1 MSALQSPLY
10 LLRRL
15 VTLEREDLI
24 TLIAYGVGIGVMS
37 LATPIAV
44 QTLVNTVAFGALFQ
58 PLVVLTTILLVLVGI
73 SNALA
78 GLQFYVMDMMQRR
91 LFVRLF
97 GEVATRLQRAHISS
111 GDHHY
116 LPELV
121 NRFLDVVNLN
131 KAVMVVLLETLGY
144 LLQAAIGMTL
154 LAFYHPLLLAFDIF
168 LIVTLAF
175 IFFVLGRNSIKTAI
189 AQSKAKYEVL
199 AWLENIAA
207 NPIVSKSA
215 SANAFLTTKT
225 EGLAQK
231 YLNACGDHFQIL
243 ARQNTSSLILHTL
256 ANTLLL
262 GLGGWMV
269 IERQLSLG
277 QLIAAELIV
286 SNMMYGLTR
295 LGKTLANFYALIVSA
310 DKIGHLLDIPQESP
324 REGTVKMTDE
334 PYKVDVHS
342 ISLPESQNLD
352 VLREFEL
359 HLQAREHLVISEGA
373 SRGSLLEV
381 LYGLREPSVGYV
393 QLNHHDLRDL
403 NLSVLRDSVSLV
415 RDAEIIAASVLDNLR
430 LNRELELS
438 VLWDVLAQVG
448 LQEIIA
454 MLTDGLNHPLSM
466 NGAPLTAEQCLRL
479 TLARAIVGQPKLL
492 LLDGVLDR
500 IDQRVLPVLLDYL
513 LAEDAPWTLVITS
526 HHPDVIAR
534 CQRHARIEKGVLV
547 EITAKNRVNDHAR

>member
-1 MSALQSPLY
+1 MSELQSPLY

-15 VTLEREDLI
+15 ITLESEDLI

-58 PLVVLTTILLVLVGI
+58 PLVVLTIILLVLVGF

-78 GLQFYVMDMMQRR
+78 GLQFYVMDMLQRR
-91 LFVRLF
+91 VFVRLF
-97 GEVATRLQRAHISS
+97 GEVATRLQQAHITS
-111 GDHHY
+111 GDHHH

-131 KAVMVVLLETLGY
+131 KAAMIILLETLGY
-144 LLQAAIGMTL
+144 LLQALIGMIL

-168 LIVTLAF
+168 LIATLAF
-175 IFFVLGRNSIKTAI
+175 ILLILGKNGIKTAI
-189 AQSKAKYEVL
+189 AQSKAKYETL

-207 NPIVSKSA
+207 TPIVSKSA
-215 SANAFLTTKT
+215 TATAFLTAKT
-225 EGLAQK
+225 DRLAQK
-231 YLNACGDHFQIL
+231 YLTACTEHFRVL
-243 ARQNTSSLILHTL
+243 SRQNTSALILHAL

-277 QLIAAELIV
+277 QLIAAELVV
-286 SNMMYGLTR
+286 SNMMYGLIR

-310 DKIGHLLDIPQESP
+310 DKMSHLLDIPQESS
-324 REGTVKMTDE
+324 RAGMVKMTDE
-334 PYKVDVHS
+334 PYKVDVHRL
-342 ISLPESQNLD
+342 SLPESPNLD

-359 HLQAREHLVISEGA
+359 HLKAREHLVISEGA
-373 SRGSLLEV
+373 NRGSLLDV
-381 LYGLREPSVGYV
+381 LYGLREPSSGYV
-393 QLNHHDLRDL
+393 QINHHDFRDL
-403 NLSVLRDSVSLV
+403 NLSLLRDSVSLV
-415 RDAEIIAASVLDNLR
+415 RDAEIIDASVLDNLR

-438 VLWDVLAQVG
+438 VLWDVLAEVG
-448 LQEIIA
+448 LQEIVA
-454 MLTDGLNHPLSM
+454 ALSDGLNHHLSM
-466 NGAPLTAEQCLRL
+466 NGAPLTTEQGLRL

-500 IDQRVLPVLLDYL
+500 IDQRVLPRLLDYL
-513 LAEDAPWTLVITS
+513 LAEDAPWTLVVTS
-526 HHPDVIAR
+526 HQPNIIAR

-547 EITAKNRVNDHAR
+547 EIPVNGLVDNDAK